1 MFLVNNNSKVIRI
14 PFIMNTDDPL
24 YFKRYTLNCEKC
36 EYY

>member
-24 YFKRYTLNCEKC
+24 NFKRYTLKC
-36 EYY
+36 EQCEHY